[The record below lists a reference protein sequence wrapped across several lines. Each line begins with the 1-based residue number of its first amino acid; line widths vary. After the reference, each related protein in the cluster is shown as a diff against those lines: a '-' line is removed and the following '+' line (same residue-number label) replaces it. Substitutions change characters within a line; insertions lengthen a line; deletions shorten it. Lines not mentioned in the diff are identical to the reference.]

1 MGLASARPN
10 KHRDTC
16 TCTCVQTVGGREEGR
31 EREGGEGGERGGRER
46 GEREGERESKRGR
59 ERILMYSTLLYYGGL
74 LPCRH
79 QSIMNTQVIPIMLD
93 TYFKGMY
100 IQTSWL
106 VGIHV
111 HAVCAAQLEGPCLD
125 VLQIHTLC
133 GEI

>member
-1 MGLASARPN
+1 M
-10 KHRDTC
+10 
-16 TCTCVQTVGGREEGR
+16 VGGREGGR
-31 EREGGEGGERGGRER
+31 EREREVGREGDR
-46 GEREGERESKRGR
+46 ERERERENI
-59 ERILMYSTLLYYGGL
+59 EYYGGL

-79 QSIMNTQVIPIMLD
+79 QSVMNTQVIPIMLD
-93 TYFKGMY
+93 TYFKGMTLC

-111 HAVCAAQLEGPCLD
+111 HAVCAAQLEGPGLD